1 MEQYLQLIVSVLAG
15 LATAIPLAIKLVEY
29 VRKAVKEKNW
39 PKVVSL
45 VIDLMSEVEGKM
57 EVGADKKTYVLAML
71 KASADTIDYDLD
83 EKDYEKIGDL
93 IDSMCDMSKVLNA
106 NKPVATEGKKE
117 TTELSGGMQHESW
130 RNCWMERRWLASA
143 PYLYPDCTN

>member
-1 MEQYLQLIVSVLAG
+1 MEQYLQLIISVLAG

-117 TTELSGGMQHESW
+117 T
-130 RNCWMERRWLASA
+130 N
-143 PYLYPDCTN
+143 

>member
-39 PKVVSL
+39 PKVVGL

-57 EVGADKKTYVLAML
+57 EVGADKKAYVMAML

-83 EKDYEKIGDL
+83 EKDYEKIGKL
-93 IDSMCDMSKVLNA
+93 IDNMCDMSKVLNA
-106 NKPVATEGKKE
+106 NKTVAAEGKK
-117 TTELSGGMQHESW
+117 
-130 RNCWMERRWLASA
+130 
-143 PYLYPDCTN
+143 DIK

>member
-1 MEQYLQLIVSVLAG
+1 MEHYLQLIVSVLAG

-57 EVGADKKTYVLAML
+57 EVGVDKKTYVLAML

-106 NKPVATEGKKE
+106 NKSAAANGKKE
-117 TTELSGGMQHESW
+117 TM
-130 RNCWMERRWLASA
+130 
-143 PYLYPDCTN
+143 